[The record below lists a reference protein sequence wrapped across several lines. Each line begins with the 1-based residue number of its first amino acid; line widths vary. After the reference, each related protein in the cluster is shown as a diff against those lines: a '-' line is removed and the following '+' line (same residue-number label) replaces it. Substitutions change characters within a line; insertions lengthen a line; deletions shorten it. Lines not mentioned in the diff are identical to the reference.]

1 MDLNFD
7 LDLDFF
13 KTLITDFDLMA
24 LLPEMADV
32 MEWIVTGVIYA
43 LIIGPCLLILLG
55 LWYLLLPSREANH
68 FVGYRF
74 FWGMGSI
81 KSWRFTQR
89 LAGAAWVGL
98 GAYLATLANELR
110 VELLEMNKLD
120 MMYKAIEMILKQISW
135 LVAVCL
141 VVNAVVFLIFN
152 FKGKPRWLWRWIG
165 KSIKNL
171 FTRKP
176 KKQETPAEAPVE
188 AAPEVT
194 TEAAPEVVAEGNP
207 EVAPETPAETPAPR
221 RRRRAN
227 SENQ

>member
-1 MDLNFD
+1 
-7 LDLDFF
+7 
-13 KTLITDFDLMA
+13 MA
-24 LLPEMADV
+24 TVKVERGRYPQV
-32 MEWIVTGVIYA
+32 FG
-43 LIIGPCLLILLG
+43 G
-55 LWYLLLPSREANH
+55 
-68 FVGYRF
+68 VGYNN
-74 FWGMGSI
+74 I
-81 KSWRFTQR
+81 E
-89 LAGAAWVGL
+89 A
-98 GAYLATLANELR
+98 
-110 VELLEMNKLD
+110 

-188 AAPEVT
+188 AAPEV
-194 TEAAPEVVAEGNP
+194 VAEGNP
-207 EVAPETPAETPAPR
+207 DVAPVTPAETPAPR
-221 RRRRAN
+221 RRRRTN